1 MHLDRDKTSETK
13 WTDGKGI
20 QIDFSLQYIFLIS
33 GAKIPKRRFSSIISS
48 SYHLFFH
55 HLVLISPPLLFIS
68 HITRW
73 IHERLMTTAE
83 IDRSIYFMQPT
94 HISSMLRPK
103 KASSGKKW
111 WAIMLQPNR
120 ENCRIYNQMHRSYIN
135 YTPAAHRFGNDIKR
149 INFMAARRCSPE
161 GERLSCRLPMKW
173 QR

>member
-1 MHLDRDKTSETK
+1 MKRNLLFYIGFAQTAHRQAGMRYHTSYRKYLAALYRLPSSCIQFLARHFAWIAVLSSVWGEMHLDRDKTSETK

-20 QIDFSLQYIFLIS
+20 QIDFSLHYIFLIS

-73 IHERLMTTAE
+73 IHELLMTTAE
-83 IDRSIYFMQPT
+83 IDRSVYFMQPT

-103 KASSGKKW
+103 KASFGKNG
-111 WAIMLQPNR
+111 AP
-120 ENCRIYNQMHRSYIN
+120 
-135 YTPAAHRFGNDIKR
+135 
-149 INFMAARRCSPE
+149 
-161 GERLSCRLPMKW
+161 
-173 QR
+173 